1 MRLWLIV
8 LLLKKVLVY
17 KRTNNPEIHLTEGR
31 DYYWDV
37 ETAKFP
43 GYLPPVSVNSEDPL
57 FLLYTSGS
65 TGTPKG
71 LFILLLVTYWVL
83 LFPLNTFLI
92 FIQKISCLLLVM
104 LVGLLVTLMPCMVH
118 CY

>member
-1 MRLWLIV
+1 MKVKEVVEPLT
-8 LLLKKVLVY
+8 LKNYVMKALVDCPTVEKVLVY

-83 LFPLNTFLI
+83 LFPLNTF
-92 FIQKISCLLLVM
+92 
-104 LVGLLVTLMPCMVH
+104 
-118 CY
+118 